1 MSHRERSWVM
11 VFAGGGADPHESQK
25 DQAINSARNQ
35 FGALLGRQSLLNMT
49 LSRARSIVP
58 GERICL
64 VIDRDQKRYWS
75 GSLAKLSHGNV
86 IVQPSNRGSAVA
98 MLLAVLAILER
109 DPWARIVAMPSDHY
123 VDDEPALAGS
133 LLDAVTPTAQTR
145 NNVALIGIKPE
156 EADPDL
162 GYIVPGRWF
171 EDGTRSVQRVVNSSG
186 KALARELVARGAL
199 WDSSI
204 VVARAVVLLSVL
216 RARMPDLVDQM
227 ETALAQSDSPNVRV
241 DALTK
246 LYFRLPFVD
255 FSHVIGKGAAP
266 ECRVITSRSC
276 GWSDLGTARR
286 VDAVMRRRQLVG
298 RSAKASGHARQVAPA
313 DVPQII
319 ANGFAAPRGNM
330 AAMARKTPT

>member
-1 MSHRERSWVM
+1 
-11 VFAGGGADPHESQK
+11 
-25 DQAINSARNQ
+25 
-35 FGALLGRQSLLNMT
+35 
-49 LSRARSIVP
+49 
-58 GERICL
+58 
-64 VIDRDQKRYWS
+64 
-75 GSLAKLSHGNV
+75 
-86 IVQPSNRGSAVA
+86 

-204 VVARAVVLLSVL
+204 VAARAVVLLSVL

-255 FSHVIGKGAAP
+255 FSHVIAKGAAP

-298 RSAKASGHARQVAPA
+298 RSTKASGHARQVAPA

>member
-1 MSHRERSWVM
+1 MSHRERTWVM
-11 VFAGGGADPHESQK
+11 VLAGGEADPHESQK
-25 DQAINSARNQ
+25 GHVINPDRNRSR
-35 FGALLGRQSLLNMT
+35 ALLGRQSLLKMT

-58 GERICL
+58 GVRICL
-64 VIDRDQKRYWS
+64 VIDRAQKRYWS
-75 GSLAKLSHGNV
+75 GSLGKLSYANV
-86 IVQPSNRGSAVA
+86 IVQPCNRGSAVE

-109 DPWARIVAMPSDHY
+109 DPWARVVALPSDHY
-123 VDDEPALAGS
+123 VNDEPALAGS

-186 KALARELVARGAL
+186 KALAHELVARGAL

-204 VVARAVVLLSVL
+204 VAARAVVLLSVL

-227 ETALAQSDSPNVRV
+227 ETALAQGDSPNVRV
-241 DALTK
+241 DALTQ
-246 LYFRLPFVD
+246 LYGRLPFVD
-255 FSHVIGKGAAP
+255 FSHVVADGAAP

-276 GWSDLGTARR
+276 GWSNLRTARR
-286 VDAVMRRRQLVG
+286 VAAVRRMQLAG
-298 RSAKASGHARQVAPA
+298 QTGKASGHVRQVIS
-313 DVPQII
+313 PQRALTYIDHI
-319 ANGFAAPRGNM
+319 SPSTINPIER
-330 AAMARKTPT
+330 

>member
-11 VFAGGGADPHESQK
+11 LFAGGGADPDESQK
-25 DQAINSARNQ
+25 DQAINPDRNQ

-58 GERICL
+58 VERICL

-75 GSLAKLSHGNV
+75 GSLAKLSYGNV

-156 EADPDL
+156 DADPDL

-204 VVARAVVLLSVL
+204 VAARAVVLLSVL

-286 VDAVMRRRQLVG
+286 VAAVMRRRQLVG
-298 RSAKASGHARQVAPA
+298 RSAKASGQARQM
-313 DVPQII
+313 DY
-319 ANGFAAPRGNM
+319 R
-330 AAMARKTPT
+330 